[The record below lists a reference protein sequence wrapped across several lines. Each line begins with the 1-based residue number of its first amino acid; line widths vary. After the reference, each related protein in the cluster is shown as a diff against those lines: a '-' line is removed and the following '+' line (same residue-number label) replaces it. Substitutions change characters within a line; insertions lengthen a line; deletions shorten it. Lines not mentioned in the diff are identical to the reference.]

1 MTIIN
6 EMTSLVPKLRENRC
20 TVAPLATLVCGA
32 VVLHWITHGTQF
44 HQLAIGIA
52 MSAIT
57 LTVAL
62 ALFEFCWRVGLF
74 VAMLFGSQNR
84 N

>member
-6 EMTSLVPKLRENRC
+6 EMTSLVPKLREYRF
-20 TVAPLATLVCGA
+20 TIASFAALVCGA
-32 VVLHWITHGTQF
+32 MVLPWISHGTQF

-57 LTVAL
+57 LTVSL
-62 ALFEFCWRVGLF
+62 ALFELCWRIGLF
-74 VAMLFGSQNR
+74 VATLFASKKR
-84 N
+84 S

>member
-6 EMTSLVPKLRENRC
+6 EVTSVLPRLHEYRS
-20 TVAPLATLVCGA
+20 TIASFVALVCGA
-32 VVLHWITHGTQF
+32 MILLWISHGTQC

-62 ALFEFCWRVGLF
+62 ALFELCWRVGLF
-74 VAMLFGSQNR
+74 VATLFGSENR

>member
-6 EMTSLVPKLRENRC
+6 EMTSLVPGLREYRS
-20 TVAPLATLVCGA
+20 TIAPFAALVCGA
-32 VVLHWITHGTQF
+32 TILLWISHGTQF

-62 ALFEFCWRVGLF
+62 ALFELCWRVGLF
-74 VAMLFGSQNR
+74 VATLFGSENR